1 MVNAQLFGYQ
11 GSDGSWVFLLE
22 AVTSKTYSCDKLYYS
37 CASDIASIRDAF
49 ACMRIEFALYQRLVR
64 KDVCKLIHS
73 EFHEYD
79 GNTVIPKRMLIWF
92 SP

>member
-37 CASDIASIRDAF
+37 CASDAASIRDTF
-49 ACMRIEFALYQRLVR
+49 ACMRIEFALYQRLMR
-64 KDVCKLIHS
+64 RGVCKLVHS
-73 EFHEYD
+73 EFHEYN
-79 GNTVIPKRMLIWF
+79 GNTIIPERMLIRF
-92 SP
+92 TR